1 MCAVKQWPLNT
12 FGPPPS
18 GPGYLVFKLS
28 HLSYHLS
35 YLWSSV
41 QHHHYRHLHHLRSTK
56 RAFGFW
62 GSALFYCVPPSV
74 FLLYTRPLYSSTC
87 GTRFPIVV
95 NFLSTPKKHRK
106 KPDWSRRG
114 GGSVMVW
121 LLFYVILSE
130 IYERAVNLYPPYL
143 SLSSTYTGYPA
154 LYHYRWWTKAAAA
167 VTAHLQHIHLARNRS
182 KALDQQPL
190 DKVTAPRASK
200 WAVLVVSVV
209 IVVIQLFS
217 ELTVRWRTNGRHW
230 TWVHFHPNA
239 NRLPPLG
246 GCCKQNTK

>member
-1 MCAVKQWPLNT
+1 M
-12 FGPPPS
+12 
-18 GPGYLVFKLS
+18 
-28 HLSYHLS
+28 
-35 YLWSSV
+35 
-41 QHHHYRHLHHLRSTK
+41 
-56 RAFGFW
+56 
-62 GSALFYCVPPSV
+62 

-95 NFLSTPKKHRK
+95 NFLSTPKKQRK

-167 VTAHLQHIHLARNRS
+167 AVTAHLQHIHLARNRS

-190 DKVTAPRASK
+190 DKVTALSCAGGISGHCCYPVILRTHCQVTDGRTALDLSSLPSECESTTTTRR
-200 WAVLVVSVV
+200 VL
-209 IVVIQLFS
+209 
-217 ELTVRWRTNGRHW
+217 
-230 TWVHFHPNA
+230 
-239 NRLPPLG
+239 
-246 GCCKQNTK
+246 